1 MVFSLK
7 SGDQGYDEDEGGQV
21 TDSIESRGTESV
33 GYSEE
38 HGGEWVLWV
47 GMNQDSGPNRGSKT
61 HISVMEMLSHSSR

>member
-21 TDSIESRGTESV
+21 TESIESRGTESV
-33 GYSEE
+33 GYAEE

-47 GMNQDSGPNRGSKT
+47 GMNQDSGPKPWQQDAHQCDGDVVT
-61 HISVMEMLSHSSR
+61 Q